1 MFVNLVRFPAL
12 VEGREAAF
20 VEWFERSNK
29 VYRDFPGF
37 VLRRLLRSADGSYAA
52 VVEHASEAT
61 FMAMHT
67 SPERQ
72 QMWDEVEPLLQGR
85 PEPALFEVVDE
96 VLPESCSL
104 EDRS

>member
-12 VEGREAAF
+12 VEGQEAAF
-20 VEWFERSNK
+20 VEWFAHSNK

-37 VLRRLLRSADGSYAA
+37 VLRRLLHSTDGSYAA
-52 VVEHASEAT
+52 VVEHESEAT

-72 QMWDEVEPLLQGR
+72 RMWDEVEPLLRGR
-85 PEPALFEVVDE
+85 PEPAFFEVVDE
-96 VLPESCSL
+96 TYPEACAL
-104 EDRS
+104 EARS